1 MIPPEARK
9 RASPPRGARALG
21 AALRARIIALA
32 AAMLALP
39 TLAQSVTPVALVNP
53 GFESRKPGEGGNPEG
68 WVAIQ
73 HAGAESY
80 DFALD
85 SGQKH
90 AGTQSMRIKKIG
102 PEPYGTITQV
112 LNGQP
117 FAGKTVKLTGWFRTE
132 GIPEG
137 RNTGAGLILAAMKGG
152 SFLAH
157 EHMKKTRLRGTNDW
171 KLLSI
176 ELKLPPATTRLEL
189 GAMLEGAGTM
199 WVDDF
204 TLEVVGP

>member
-1 MIPPEARK
+1 MVPPEARM

-32 AAMLALP
+32 AMTFPLA
-39 TLAQSVTPVALVNP
+39 AFAAPVALVNP
-53 GFESRKPGEGGNPEG
+53 GFESKNPGEGGNPEG

-73 HAGAESY
+73 HAGDESY

-85 SGQKH
+85 SGQKRS
-90 AGTQSMRIKKIG
+90 GTQSMRIKRIG
-102 PEPYGTITQV
+102 PEPYGTIAQI
-112 LNGQP
+112 LDGAP
-117 FAGKTVKLTGWFRTE
+117 YAGKTVRLSAWIRTE
-132 GIPEG
+132 SIPDG
-137 RNTGAGLILAAMKGG
+137 RNTGAALVLAAMRGG

-157 EHMKKTRLRGTNDW
+157 DFMTRSRVRGTTDW
-171 KLLSI
+171 QRYSI

-189 GAMLEGAGTM
+189 GAMLEGAGTL

-204 TLEVVGP
+204 EMETVEP